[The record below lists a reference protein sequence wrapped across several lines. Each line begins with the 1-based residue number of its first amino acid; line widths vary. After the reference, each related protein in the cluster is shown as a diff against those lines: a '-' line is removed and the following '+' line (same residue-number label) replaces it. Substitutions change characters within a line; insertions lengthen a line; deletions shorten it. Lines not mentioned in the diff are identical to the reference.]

1 MFYRDEAGNLLVG
14 HRGAIRGGKRRFCD
28 SYAGKR
34 ALVNL
39 KGTDPEIAT
48 VVGRKTN
55 RSEE

>member
-14 HRGAIRGGKRRFCD
+14 HRGTIRGGKRHFRD

-48 VVGRKTN
+48 VVGRKMN